1 MFIQLCTSVEM
12 TPSKGDCIYSESD
25 DKLDAW

>member
-12 TPSKGDCIYSESD
+12 APSEGGCIYSESD